1 MEKIRDFT
9 DLIAWQKAHELVL
22 KIYKITLDF
31 PKTEIYG
38 LTSQIRR
45 AVVSITANIAEGFS
59 RWHYGDRVNFY
70 YNARGSLSEV
80 LNFIITAKDLHFIQT
95 QAYEEIIVMIKEI
108 EQILNG
114 LIRSTKIRKIS

>member
-1 MEKIRDFT
+1 MEKIKDFT

-38 LTSQIRR
+38 LTSQTRR
-45 AVVSITANIAEGFS
+45 AATSITANIAEGFS
-59 RWHYGDRVNFY
+59 RWHYGDRIKFY

-80 LNFIITAKDLHFIQT
+80 LNFIITAKDLKFISVKT
-95 QAYEEIIVMIKEI
+95 YEETIIMIKET

>member
-1 MEKIRDFT
+1 MEKIKDFT
-9 DLIAWQKAHELVL
+9 DLIAWQKAQELVL

-45 AVVSITANIAEGFS
+45 AVVSVTANIAEGFS
-59 RWHYGDRVNFY
+59 RWHYGERVNFY
-70 YNARGSLSEV
+70 YNARGSLNEV
-80 LNFIITAKDLHFIQT
+80 LNFIITAKDLKYIFVKT
-95 QAYEEIIVMIKEI
+95 YEELIVMVKEI